1 MSECKIN
8 TGLIETNGP
17 DRIGN
22 NTDDLNVSANV
33 EENLPRGWWEILFRA
48 EQTALGAVRALA
60 ARSGM

>member
-22 NTDDLNVSANV
+22 NTDYLHVSV
-33 EENLPRGWWEILFRA
+33 ECEED
-48 EQTALGAVRALA
+48 
-60 ARSGM
+60 